1 MVIHRGYENLKL
13 LNPVVTMGIF
23 DGVHRGHKSLLNI
36 LVRRAKE
43 LKGESVVISFSPHP
57 RLVLEQDHVNLSF
70 LSTMDEKISLLE
82 RTGIDHLVIIEF
94 DRDLSRKGACD
105 FIRDILVG
113 RIGMKYLILGYDH
126 RFGQN
131 GEGDYNTIKECASTM
146 DFAVEQVPELQT
158 REGAI
163 SSSSIRE
170 ELLNG
175 NIGKANEWLGYSYR
189 LEGLVVE
196 GNRIGRSIG
205 FPTANIQATDKYKL
219 IPGNG
224 VYAVEVEMYGV
235 TYPGMLSIGFNPTV
249 REKGSERS
257 VEVHILNFDRDI
269 YGQKITIVF
278 RKRLRSEKKFKSLR
292 QLADQMEVDKE
303 NTLKLLS

>member
-1 MVIHRGYENLKL
+1 MVIHRGYKNLNL

-23 DGVHRGHKSLLNI
+23 DGVHRGHRSLLDI

-57 RLVLEQDHVNLSF
+57 RLVLEQDHLNLSF
-70 LSTMDEKISLLE
+70 LSTIDEKISLLE
-82 RTGIDHLVIIEF
+82 RSGIDHLVIIEF

-113 RIGMKYLILGYDH
+113 RIGMKHLILGYDH
-126 RFGQN
+126 RFGHK
-131 GEGDYNTIKECASTM
+131 GEGDYNTVKECAATM
-146 DFAVEQVPELQT
+146 DFAVEQVQELQT
-158 REGAI
+158 SEGAI

-175 NIGKANEWLGYSYR
+175 NIEKANGWLGYYYR

-196 GNRIGRSIG
+196 GSRIGRSIG
-205 FPTANIQATDKYKL
+205 FPTANIKAVDKYKL

-224 VYAVEVEMYGV
+224 VYAVEVETGGV

-249 REKGSERS
+249 KIEGSKRS
-257 VEVHILNFDRDI
+257 VEVHILNFNRDI
-269 YGQKITIVF
+269 YGQKITVVF

>member
-1 MVIHRGYENLKL
+1 
-13 LNPVVTMGIF
+13 
-23 DGVHRGHKSLLNI
+23 
-36 LVRRAKE
+36 
-43 LKGESVVISFSPHP
+43 
-57 RLVLEQDHVNLSF
+57 
-70 LSTMDEKISLLE
+70 
-82 RTGIDHLVIIEF
+82 
-94 DRDLSRKGACD
+94 
-105 FIRDILVG
+105 
-113 RIGMKYLILGYDH
+113 
-126 RFGQN
+126 
-131 GEGDYNTIKECASTM
+131 M

-175 NIGKANEWLGYSYR
+175 NIGKANKWLGYSYR

-224 VYAVEVEMYGV
+224 VYAVEVETYGV

>member
-1 MVIHRGYENLKL
+1 M
-13 LNPVVTMGIF
+13 
-23 DGVHRGHKSLLNI
+23 
-36 LVRRAKE
+36 
-43 LKGESVVISFSPHP
+43 KGESVVISFSPHP

-131 GEGDYNTIKECASTM
+131 GEGDYNTIKECGSTM

-175 NIGKANEWLGYSYR
+175 NIGKANKWLGYSYR

-249 REKGSERS
+249 REKGSER
-257 VEVHILNFDRDI
+257 
-269 YGQKITIVF
+269 
-278 RKRLRSEKKFKSLR
+278 
-292 QLADQMEVDKE
+292 
-303 NTLKLLS
+303 